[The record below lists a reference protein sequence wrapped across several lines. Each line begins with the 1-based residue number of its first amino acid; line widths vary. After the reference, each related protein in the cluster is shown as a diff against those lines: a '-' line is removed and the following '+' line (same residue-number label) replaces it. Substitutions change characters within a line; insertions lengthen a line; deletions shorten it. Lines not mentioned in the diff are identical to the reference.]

1 MKNKG
6 KQKRSRKTIL
16 TVLEAATQVLIEHG
30 YEHATT
36 NRIANRSGFSIGTL
50 YQYFENKEDVYSEL
64 VALELQ
70 RLTDA
75 VESCAPGDNLSDTMV
90 TVLRSANATL
100 GEHPGETQ
108 ALAPLLAGPF
118 KAELDAAREK
128 VITFLACLLAA
139 HRHEIV
145 LQDLDVAARVLV
157 NAAEGFAMVA
167 SPEHFPASET
177 ERHIFR
183 LLLAYLTMPEES
195 LGQPVTA
202 SRP

>member
-6 KQKRSRKTIL
+6 KQKRSRETIL
-16 TVLEAATQVLIEHG
+16 TVLEAATQVLIENG

-50 YQYFENKEDVYSEL
+50 YQYFENKEDLYSEL

-70 RLTDA
+70 RITDA
-75 VESCAPGDNLSDTMV
+75 VASCRPGESLADTV
-90 TVLRSANATL
+90 VSVLRAANATL

-118 KAELDAAREK
+118 KSELEAAREK
-128 VITFLACLLAA
+128 VITALARLLTT
-139 HRHEIV
+139 HREEIV
-145 LQDLDVAARVLV
+145 LPDLDVAARVMV

-177 ERHIFR
+177 ERQISR
-183 LLLAYLTMPEES
+183 LLLAYLTMPE
-195 LGQPVTA
+195 
-202 SRP
+202 

>member
-6 KQKRSRKTIL
+6 KQKRSRETIL

-36 NRIANRSGFSIGTL
+36 NRIASRSGFSIGTL
-50 YQYFENKEDVYSEL
+50 YQYFENKEDLYSEL
-64 VALELQ
+64 VALERQ
-70 RLTDA
+70 RITDA
-75 VESCAPGDNLSDTMV
+75 VAACTPGDSLTETIVS
-90 TVLRSANATL
+90 VLRAANETL

-118 KAELDAAREK
+118 KSELDAAREK
-128 VITFLACLLAA
+128 VIESLARLLAA
-139 HRHEIV
+139 HREEIV
-145 LQDLDVAARVLV
+145 MQDLDVAARVMV

-177 ERHIFR
+177 ERQISR

-195 LGQPVTA
+195 PDGV
-202 SRP
+202 